1 MATDRSGR
9 PGVTGAGPWFSRSA
23 GATIAVAVALF
34 AALFVLRLT
43 VGDPD
48 DAVSMLFALPIAL
61 VAVAFGF
68 RAGILSGVAG
78 VVLLA
83 LWVWV
88 DDVSLS
94 ALGWVSRVTPMLL
107 LGGLLGHAADRMRRA
122 EDESRR
128 LEVAAE
134 RQRDAIEIN
143 DSIVQGLSA
152 AKWSLESGN
161 VEGALAIVEDTLEQ
175 GHRLVSQLLRDA
187 DMGLV
192 VHRRVAS

>member
-9 PGVTGAGPWFSRSA
+9 PEVIGAGPWFSRSA

-43 VGDPD
+43 VGGPD
-48 DAVSMLFALPIAL
+48 DAISTLFALPIAL

-68 RAGILSGVAG
+68 RAGILSGFAG
-78 VVLLA
+78 VALLA

-122 EDESRR
+122 EDERRR